1 MKLRGK
7 LGVSLLVLAFI
18 LALAYIAN
26 AGMGGSVDDRSEQAT
41 NGKVSS
47 DNENTKAAPAAS
59 QSQPGGPAT
68 TNGNGTMRVDRDFGA
83 YHQDDSNQFGDDRAY
98 DSSGRDPD
106 RETDRQEH
114 QWTPETY
121 GLMGD
126 YGRDER

>member
-1 MKLRGK
+1 MKVRGK
-7 LGVSLLVLAFI
+7 LGVIMLALAFI
-18 LALAYIAN
+18 FASAYIAN
-26 AGMGGSVDDRSEQAT
+26 AAIVGSADQPTVLGWNKE
-41 NGKVSS
+41 VYS
-47 DNENTKAAPAAS
+47 DNHILKVVPVAS
-59 QSQPGGPAT
+59 WSEPGQPSASSHGAI
-68 TNGNGTMRVDRDFGA
+68 RVDRDFGFD
-83 YHQDDSNQFGDDRAY
+83 HEDDMNQFGDDRAY